1 MNGMDYTDGIDSTT
15 ARAPTMTPQQ
25 FIGKWRNTRF
35 GEKQASQTWFN
46 DLLQLVGHPDPVEY
60 GDRENFTF
68 EKAVPGG
75 FADAYKQG
83 HFGWEFKRSERQL
96 QGAFDQLLR
105 YQVYLQTPP
114 LLVVSSFSRIRI
126 QTNFP
131 GKETVVHDIPIVELT
146 YTEQFNK
153 LRNIFFAPQEF
164 DPGRTV
170 EEVTQET
177 ARLFAKVA
185 KYMEGEGVD
194 DERLAR
200 YLNQLAFCL
209 YAENTELLPTRLL
222 TRITKR
228 YSDDST
234 RFNLAVRNL
243 FAKMNEGGLFGMDDI
258 PYFNG
263 DLFDGAEPL
272 ELNGNALMQLSHATD
287 ENWRNIEPS
296 IFGTLFERA
305 LDAAKRSSY
314 GTHYTS
320 ADDIMLV
327 IEPALMKP
335 LRREWNAAKSNADE
349 LLADGETAAAFAEL
363 NAFRERLTNVTVLD
377 PACGSGNFLYIALRS
392 LLDLERE
399 VISYT
404 ERRHIDYAQRNNDI
418 DYTPRVSPSQ
428 MRGLELDPYA
438 AELARTALW
447 IGYIQWH
454 YANGVAYARRPV
466 LTPMD
471 TIHRTDAILAFDH
484 EGNPIDPEWPD
495 AEFIVGNPPFLG
507 QMHLRREIGDKYIEE
522 LFRLYGD
529 RIPNSSDIC
538 CYWFEKARAQIEA
551 GKAKR
556 AGLLATQAI
565 RFQTNRPVLA
575 RIKESGDIFMAISD
589 QNWVLEGANVHISIV
604 GFDDGSD
611 TERTLDGASVS
622 HINADLSVG
631 NDLTQAQ
638 RLAENANISFKGDVK
653 TGPFDISRDVAER
666 MLTAPNPHGRPNS
679 DVIKR
684 WMNGR
689 DLNQTPRDMW
699 IIDFGVDMPEAEA
712 ALYEA
717 PFEYVASHVKPVRDK
732 NRDNRLTQIWWLHGT
747 AASKMRQAIE
757 GLERYIA
764 TSNVSKHRIF
774 AFIDGDVLPDATLIV
789 FARDDDYT
797 FGVLSSRIHTTW
809 AMSIGTQLE
818 ARPRYTPTTCFQT
831 FPFPRP
837 TDEQRAAIAAAAKRL
852 DEYRE
857 NWLRPSAT
865 DVLGDDADV
874 EAELRKRT
882 LTGLYNDNPA
892 WLQNAHAELDAAV
905 AAAYGWDTDLGE
917 QEILARLLALNL
929 QRYAEQSDE

>member
-1 MNGMDYTDGIDSTT
+1 MTT
-15 ARAPTMTPQQ
+15 PNTGAMTPQQ
-25 FIGKWRNTRF
+25 FIDKWRNTRF
-35 GEKQASQTWFN
+35 GEKQASQLWFN

-83 HFGWEFKRSERQL
+83 HFGWEFKRSYRQL

-114 LLVVSSFSRIRI
+114 LLVVSAFSLIRI

-146 YTEQFNK
+146 YPEQFNK

-164 DPGRTV
+164 EPGRTL
-170 EEVTQET
+170 EEVTQDT
-177 ARLFAKVA
+177 ARRFAKIA
-185 KYMEGEGVD
+185 KHMEGED
-194 DERLAR
+194 IDAECLAR
-200 YLNQLAFCL
+200 YLNQLALCL
-209 YAENTELLPTRLL
+209 YAENTDLLPESVF

-228 YSDDST
+228 YSTDST
-234 RFNLAVRNL
+234 RFNMTVRNL
-243 FAKMNEGGLFGMDDI
+243 FAKMSEGGLFGIEDI

-263 DLFDGAEPL
+263 DLFDGAEPV
-272 ELNGNALMQLSHATD
+272 ELNEGALMQLSHATD

-327 IEPALMKP
+327 IEPVLMKP
-335 LRREWNAAKSNADE
+335 LRREWDAAKSNADA

-377 PACGSGNFLYIALRS
+377 PACGSGNFLYIALRA

-399 VISYT
+399 VIAYT
-404 ERRHIDYAQRNNDI
+404 ERQHIDYAQRNNDI

-428 MRGLELDPYA
+428 MYGLELDPYA

-454 YANGVAYARRPV
+454 DANGVAYNRRPV

-471 TIHRTDAILAFDH
+471 TIRRADAILEYDH
-484 EGNPIDPEWPD
+484 DGNPIEPEWPA

-507 QMHLRREIGDKYIEE
+507 HVP
-522 LFRLYGD
+522 FRNGLHDDYVNAIYSLYGD

-538 CYWFEKARAQIEA
+538 CYWFEKARAQIAA
-551 GKAKR
+551 GKTKR

-565 RFQTNRPVLA
+565 RFQSNRPVLA

-589 QNWVLEGANVHISIV
+589 QDWVLEGANVHISIV

-611 TERTLDGASVS
+611 TERTLDGVSVS
-622 HINADLSVG
+622 EINADLTIGV
-631 NDLTQAQ
+631 DLTQAQ
-638 RLAENANISFKGDVK
+638 RLAENAGISFMGDIKV
-653 TGPFDISRDVAER
+653 GPFEISRGVAER
-666 MLTAPNPHGRPNS
+666 MLIAANPHGRPNS
-679 DVIKR
+679 DVVKR

-689 DLNQTPRDMW
+689 DINQRPRDMW
-699 IIDFGVDMPEAEA
+699 IIDFGVDMPEDEA

-717 PFEYVASHVKPVRDK
+717 PFEHVAAEVKPRRDV
-732 NRDNRLTQIWWLHGT
+732 NRNAGFRNKWWLHG
-747 AASKMRQAIE
+747 APRIEMRLALS
-757 GLERYIA
+757 GLRRYIG
-764 TSNVSKHRIF
+764 TSMVSKHRIF
-774 AFIDGDVLPDATLIV
+774 AFIDGDVLPDATIIL
-789 FARDDDYT
+789 FAREDDYT

-818 ARPRYTPTTCFQT
+818 DRPRYTSTTCFQT

-852 DEYRE
+852 DELRH
-857 NWLRPSAT
+857 NWLHPSAT
-865 DVLGDDADV
+865 DIPGDDADV
-874 EAELRKRT
+874 EAELRRRT
-882 LTGLYNDNPA
+882 LTALYNANPT
-892 WLQNAHAELDAAV
+892 WLRNAHAALDAAV
-905 AAAYGWDTDLGE
+905 AAAYGWDADIDE
-917 QEILARLLALNL
+917 QEILRRLLELNL
-929 QRYAEQSDE
+929 QRYEEEQSG

>member
-1 MNGMDYTDGIDSTT
+1 MTT
-15 ARAPTMTPQQ
+15 PNPGAMTPQQ
-25 FIGKWRNTRF
+25 FIDKWRNTRF

-46 DLLQLVGHPDPVEY
+46 DLLQLVGHPDPIEY

-83 HFGWEFKRSERQL
+83 HFGWEFKRSHRQL

-114 LLVVSSFSRIRI
+114 LLVVSAFSLIRI

-131 GKETVVHDIPIVELT
+131 GKETVVHDIPITELT
-146 YTEQFNK
+146 YPEQFNK

-177 ARLFAKVA
+177 ARLFAKIA
-185 KYMEGEGVD
+185 KYMEVEKVD

-200 YLNQLAFCL
+200 YLNQLALCL
-209 YAENTELLPTRLL
+209 YAENTDLLPESVF

-228 YSDDST
+228 YSTDST
-234 RFNLAVRNL
+234 RFNMVVRNL
-243 FAKMNEGGLFGMDDI
+243 FAQMSVGGAFGIEDI

-263 DLFDGAEPL
+263 DLFDGAEPV
-272 ELNGNALMQLSHATD
+272 ELNDSALLQLALATD

-305 LDAAKRSSY
+305 LDATKRSSY

-327 IEPALMKP
+327 IEPVLMKP
-335 LRREWNAAKSNADE
+335 LRREWNAAKSNADA
-349 LLADGETAAAFAEL
+349 LLADGETAAAFAVL
-363 NAFRERLTNVTVLD
+363 DAFRERLTNVTVLD

-399 VISYT
+399 VIAYT
-404 ERRHIDYAQRNNDI
+404 ERQHIDYAQRNNDI

-428 MRGLELDPYA
+428 MYGLELDPYA

-454 YANGVAYARRPV
+454 YANGVAYNRRPV

-471 TIHRTDAILAFDH
+471 TIRPADAILEYDH
-484 EGNPIDPEWPD
+484 ESNPVEPEWPD

-507 QMHLRREIGDKYIEE
+507 RMHLRREIGDKYTEE

-529 RIPNSSDIC
+529 RLPNHSDIC
-538 CYWFEKARAQIEA
+538 CYWFEKARAQIAA
-551 GKAKR
+551 GKTKR

-565 RFQTNRPVLA
+565 RFQTSRPVLA
-575 RIKESGDIFMAISD
+575 RIKESGDIFMAVSD
-589 QNWVLEGANVHISIV
+589 QDWVLEGANVHISIV

-611 TERTLDGASVS
+611 TERTFDGAPVS
-622 HINADLSVG
+622 EINADLSIG
-631 NDLTQAQ
+631 ADLTQAQ
-638 RLAENANISFKGDVK
+638 RLAENANISFIGDFK
-653 TGPFDISRDVAER
+653 FGPFDISGAEANR
-666 MLTAPNPHGRPNS
+666 LLPQPNPHGKPNS

-689 DLNQTPRDMW
+689 DLNQTSRDMW
-699 IIDFGVDMPEAEA
+699 IIDFGIDMPEAEA

-717 PFEYVASHVKPVRDK
+717 PFEYVVSHVKPVRDK
-732 NRDNRLTQIWWLHGT
+732 NRDNRLREIWWLHGRPRIE
-747 AASKMRQAIE
+747 MRRE
-757 GLERYIA
+757 LNGLRRYIG
-764 TSNVSKHRIF
+764 TSMVSKHRIF
-774 AFIDGDVLPDATLIV
+774 AFIDGDVLPDGTIV
-789 FARDDDYT
+789 VIARDDDYT
-797 FGVLSSRIHTTW
+797 FGILSSHIHTTW

-818 ARPRYTPTTCFQT
+818 ERPRYTPTTCVET
-831 FPFPRP
+831 FPFPHP

-852 DEYRE
+852 DELRR
-857 NWLRPSAT
+857 NWLHPSAA
-865 DVLGDDADV
+865 DIPGDDADV

-882 LTGLYNDNPA
+882 LTALYNANPT
-892 WLQNAHAELDAAV
+892 WLQNAHAALDAAV
-905 AAAYGWDTDLGE
+905 AAAYGWDADMDD
-917 QEILARLLALNL
+917 QEILRRLLELNL
-929 QRYAEQSDE
+929 QRHEEEQAG

>member
-1 MNGMDYTDGIDSTT
+1 MTT
-15 ARAPTMTPQQ
+15 PNTGAMTPQQ
-25 FIGKWRNTRF
+25 FIDKWRNTRF
-35 GEKQASQTWFN
+35 GEKQASQLWFN
-46 DLLQLVGHPDPVEY
+46 DLLQLVGHPDPIEY

-75 FADAYKQG
+75 FADAYKRG

-185 KYMEGEGVD
+185 KYMEGEDVG

-222 TRITKR
+222 TRITKT
-228 YSDDST
+228 YSGDST

-243 FAKMNEGGLFGMDDI
+243 FAKMSEGGLFGIDDI

-327 IEPALMKP
+327 IEPVLMKP
-335 LRREWNAAKSNADE
+335 LRREWDTAKSNADA
-349 LLADGETAAAFAEL
+349 LMADGETAAAFAEL

-454 YANGVAYARRPV
+454 DANGVPYNRRPV

-471 TIHRTDAILAFDH
+471 TIRRADAILEYDH
-484 EGNPIDPEWPD
+484 DGNPIEPEWPA

-507 QMHLRREIGDKYIEE
+507 HVP
-522 LFRLYGD
+522 FRNGLHDDYVNAIYSLYGD

-538 CYWFEKARAQIEA
+538 CYWFEKARAQIAA
-551 GKAKR
+551 GKTKR

-565 RFQTNRPVLA
+565 RFQSNRPVLA
-575 RIKESGDIFMAISD
+575 RIKESGDIFMAVSD
-589 QNWVLEGANVHISIV
+589 QDWVLEGANVHISIV

-611 TERTLDGASVS
+611 TERTFDGVSVS
-622 HINADLSVG
+622 DINADLTIGV
-631 NDLTQAQ
+631 DLTKAQ
-638 RLAENANISFKGDVK
+638 RLTENAGISFMGDIKV
-653 TGPFDISRDVAER
+653 GPFEISRSVADR
-666 MLTAPNPHGRPNS
+666 MLTAANPHGRPNS
-679 DVIKR
+679 DVVKR

-689 DLNQTPRDMW
+689 DINQKPRDMW
-699 IIDFGVDMPEAEA
+699 IIDFGVDMPEDEA

-717 PFEYVASHVKPVRDK
+717 PFEHVAAEVKPRRDA
-732 NRDNRLTQIWWLHGT
+732 NRNARYRNKWWLHGSPVPT
-747 AASKMRQAIE
+747 MRSALS
-757 GLERYIA
+757 GLRRYIG
-764 TSNVSKHRIF
+764 TSMVSKHRIF
-774 AFIDGDVLPDATLIV
+774 AFIDGDVLPDTTIIV
-789 FARDDDYT
+789 FARDDDY
-797 FGVLSSRIHTTW
+797 FLGALHSRIHTTW
-809 AMSIGTQLE
+809 ATAMGSQLRE
-818 ARPRYTPTTCFQT
+818 SQSGLRYTPTSCFQT

-837 TDEQRAAIAAAAKRL
+837 TDEQRTAIAAAAKRL
-852 DEYRE
+852 NELRH
-857 NWLRPSAT
+857 NWLHPSAA
-865 DVLGDDADV
+865 DIPGDEADV
-874 EAELRKRT
+874 EAELRRRT
-882 LTGLYNDNPA
+882 LTALYNANPT
-892 WLQNAHAELDAAV
+892 WLRNAHAALDAAV
-905 AAAYGWDTDLGE
+905 AAAYGWDVDIDE
-917 QEILARLLALNL
+917 QEILARLLELNL
-929 QRYAEQSDE
+929 QRYEEEQAG

>member
-1 MNGMDYTDGIDSTT
+1 MATSDAGAG
-15 ARAPTMTPQQ
+15 AMTPQQ
-25 FIGKWRNTRF
+25 FIDKWRNTRF
-35 GEKQASQTWFN
+35 GEKQASQLWFN

-83 HFGWEFKRSERQL
+83 HFGWEFKRSYRQL

-114 LLVVSSFSRIRI
+114 LLVVSAFSLIRI

-131 GKETVVHDIPIVELT
+131 GKETVVHDIPIAELI
-146 YTEQFNK
+146 YPEQFNK

-164 DPGRTV
+164 DPGRTM
-170 EEVTQET
+170 EEVTQDT
-177 ARLFAKVA
+177 ARLFAKIA
-185 KYMEGEGVD
+185 KYMEVEKVD

-200 YLNQLAFCL
+200 YLNQLALCL
-209 YAENTELLPTRLL
+209 YAENTDLLPESVF

-234 RFNLAVRNL
+234 RFNMRVRDL
-243 FAKMNEGGLFGMDDI
+243 FAQMSGGGAFGIDEI

-272 ELNGNALMQLSHATD
+272 ELNDDALLQLSHATD

-327 IEPALMKP
+327 IEPVLMKP
-335 LRREWNAAKSNADE
+335 LRREWNAAKSNADA
-349 LLADGETAAAFAEL
+349 LLTDGETAAAFAAM

-399 VISYT
+399 VIDYT
-404 ERRHIDYAQRNNDI
+404 ERRHIDYPEGKYTA

-428 MRGLELDPYA
+428 MYGLELDPYA

-454 YANGVAYARRPV
+454 DANGIAYNRRPV

-471 TIHRTDAILAFDH
+471 TIRRADAILAYDH
-484 EGNPIDPEWPD
+484 EGNPIEPEWPD

-507 QMHLRREIGDKYIEE
+507 HVP
-522 LFRLYGD
+522 FRNGLQDDYVNAVYSLYGD

-551 GKAKR
+551 GKTKR

-565 RFQTNRPVLA
+565 RFQSNRPVLA
-575 RIKESGDIFMAISD
+575 RIKESGDIFMAVSD

-611 TERTLDGASVS
+611 KERTLDGVSVPE
-622 HINADLSVG
+622 INADLTIGV
-631 NDLTQAQ
+631 DLTQAQ
-638 RLAENANISFKGDVK
+638 RLAENAGVSFMGDIKV
-653 TGPFDISRDVAER
+653 GPFEISRDVADR
-666 MLTAPNPHGRPNS
+666 MLTAANPHGRPNS
-679 DVIKR
+679 DVVRR

-689 DLNQTPRDMW
+689 DINQTPRDMW
-699 IIDFGVDMPEAEA
+699 IIDFGIDMPEAEA

-717 PFEYVASHVKPVRDK
+717 PFEHVVAEVKPRRDV
-732 NRDNRLTQIWWLHGT
+732 NRNAGFRNKWWLHG
-747 AASKMRQAIE
+747 APRIEMRQALS
-757 GLERYIA
+757 GLRRYIG
-764 TSNVSKHRIF
+764 TSMVSKHRIF
-774 AFIDGDVLPDATLIV
+774 AFIDGDVLPDATIIV
-789 FARDDDYT
+789 VARDDDYT
-797 FGVLSSRIHTTW
+797 FGVLQSRIHTTW

-818 ARPRYTPTTCFQT
+818 DRPRYTPTTCFQT

-852 DEYRE
+852 NEYRE
-857 NWLRPSAT
+857 NQRAA
-865 DVLGDDADV
+865 DA
-874 EAELRKRT
+874 KFT
-882 LTGLYNDNPA
+882 LTGLYNANPA

-905 AAAYGWDTDLGE
+905 AAAYGWDADLGE
-917 QEILARLLALNL
+917 QETLARLLALNL
-929 QRYAEQSDE
+929 QRYEDEQSG

>member
-1 MNGMDYTDGIDSTT
+1 MTT
-15 ARAPTMTPQQ
+15 PNPGAMTPQQ
-25 FIGKWRNTRF
+25 FIDKWRNTRF

-83 HFGWEFKRSERQL
+83 HFGWEFKRSHRQL

-114 LLVVSSFSRIRI
+114 LLVVSAFSLIRI

-131 GKETVVHDIPIVELT
+131 GKETVVHDIPITELT
-146 YTEQFNK
+146 YPEQFNK

-164 DPGRTV
+164 EPGRTL
-170 EEVTQET
+170 EEVTQDT
-177 ARLFAKVA
+177 ARRFAKIA
-185 KYMEGEGVD
+185 KHMECED
-194 DERLAR
+194 IDAERMAR
-200 YLNQLAFCL
+200 YLNQLALCL
-209 YAENTELLPTRLL
+209 YAENTDLLPESVF

-228 YSDDST
+228 YSTDST
-234 RFNLAVRNL
+234 RFNMVVRNL
-243 FAKMNEGGLFGMDDI
+243 FAKMSEGGLFGIEDI

-263 DLFDGAEPL
+263 DLFDGAEPV
-272 ELNGNALMQLSHATD
+272 ELNEGALLQLSHATD

-305 LDAAKRSSY
+305 LDATKRSSY

-327 IEPALMKP
+327 IEPVLMKP
-335 LRREWNAAKSNADE
+335 LRREWNAAKSNADA
-349 LLADGETAAAFAEL
+349 LLADGETAAAFSAL

-399 VISYT
+399 VIDYT
-404 ERRHIDYAQRNNDI
+404 ERRHMDYPEGKYAA
-418 DYTPRVSPSQ
+418 DYTPRVSPNQ
-428 MRGLELDPYA
+428 MYGLELDPYA

-454 YANGVAYARRPV
+454 DANGIAYNRRPV
-466 LTPMD
+466 MTPLD
-471 TIHRTDAILAFDH
+471 TIRRADAILEHDH
-484 EGNPIDPEWPD
+484 DDNPIDPEWPD

-507 QMHLRREIGDKYIEE
+507 QMHIRREIGDKYTDE

-529 RIPNSSDIC
+529 RLPNHSDIC
-538 CYWFEKARAQIEA
+538 CYWFEKARAQIAA
-551 GKAKR
+551 GKTKR

-565 RFQTNRPVLA
+565 RFQFNRAALA
-575 RIKESGDIFMAISD
+575 RIKESGDIFMAVSD
-589 QNWVLEGANVHISIV
+589 QDWVLEGANVHISIV

-611 TERTLDGASVS
+611 TERTLDGVSVS
-622 HINADLSVG
+622 DINADLTIGV
-631 NDLTQAQ
+631 DLTQAQ
-638 RLAENANISFKGDVK
+638 RLTENAGISFKGDVK
-653 TGPFDISRDVAER
+653 TGPFDISRGIADR

-679 DVIKR
+679 DVVKR

-699 IIDFGVDMPEAEA
+699 IIDFGIDMPEDEA

-717 PFEYVASHVKPVRDK
+717 PFEHVAAEVKPRRDT
-732 NRDNRLTQIWWLHGT
+732 NRNAGFRNKWWLHT
-747 AASKMRQAIE
+747 APRIKMRQA
-757 GLERYIA
+757 LKDLDRYIA

-774 AFIDGDVLPDATLIV
+774 AFIDGDVLPDSTLIV
-789 FARDDDYT
+789 FARNDDYT
-797 FGVLSSRIHTTW
+797 FGVLQSRIHGLW
-809 AMSIGTQLE
+809 AHEVGTQLE
-818 ARPRYTPTTCFQT
+818 DRPRYTPTTCFQT
-831 FPFPRP
+831 FPFPHP
-837 TDEQRAAIAAAAKRL
+837 TDEQRAAIAAAANRL
-852 DEYRE
+852 DELRR
-857 NWLRPSAT
+857 NWLHPSAT
-865 DVLGDDADV
+865 DMLGDAADV
-874 EAELRKRT
+874 EAELRRRT
-882 LTGLYNDNPA
+882 LTALYNANPT
-892 WLQNAHAELDAAV
+892 WLQHAHAALDAAV
-905 AAAYGWDTDLGE
+905 AAAYGWDADMDE
-917 QEILARLLALNL
+917 QEILRRLLELNL
-929 QRYAEQSDE
+929 QRYEEEQAG

>member
-1 MNGMDYTDGIDSTT
+1 MTT
-15 ARAPTMTPQQ
+15 PNPGAMTPQQ
-25 FIGKWRNTRF
+25 FIDKWRNTRF
-35 GEKQASQTWFN
+35 GEKQAAQTWFN

-83 HFGWEFKRSERQL
+83 HFGWEFKRSHRQL

-114 LLVVSSFSRIRI
+114 LLVVSAFSLIRI

-146 YTEQFNK
+146 YPEQFNK

-177 ARLFAKVA
+177 ARLFAKIA
-185 KYMEGEGVD
+185 KYMERED
-194 DERLAR
+194 IDAECLAR
-200 YLNQLAFCL
+200 YLNQLALCL
-209 YAENTELLPTRLL
+209 YAENTDLLPESVF

-228 YSDDST
+228 YSTDST
-234 RFNLAVRNL
+234 RFNMVVRNL
-243 FAKMNEGGLFGMDDI
+243 FAQMSVGGAFGIDDI

-263 DLFDGAEPL
+263 DLFDGAEPV
-272 ELNGNALMQLSHATD
+272 ELNDSALLQLALATD

-305 LDAAKRSSY
+305 LDATKRSSY

-320 ADDIMLV
+320 AADIMLV
-327 IEPALMKP
+327 IEPVLMKP
-335 LRREWNAAKSNADE
+335 LRREWDAAKSNAGA
-349 LLADGETAAAFAEL
+349 LLADGETADAFAVL
-363 NAFRERLTNVTVLD
+363 DAFRERLTNVTVLD

-399 VISYT
+399 VIDYT
-404 ERRHIDYAQRNNDI
+404 ERRHMDYPEGKYAA
-418 DYTPRVSPSQ
+418 DYTPRVSPAQ
-428 MRGLELDPYA
+428 MYGLELDPYA

-454 YANGVAYARRPV
+454 DANGIAYNRRPV

-471 TIHRTDAILAFDH
+471 TIRRADAILEYDY
-484 EGNPIDPEWPD
+484 EGNAFEPQWPD

-507 QMHLRREIGDKYIEE
+507 HVPFRKEIRNDDYVNAMYS
-522 LFRLYGD
+522 LYGD
-529 RIPNSSDIC
+529 RIPNSSDMC
-538 CYWFEKARAQIEA
+538 CYWFEKARAQIAA
-551 GKAKR
+551 GKTKR

-565 RFQTNRPVLA
+565 RFQSNRPVLA
-575 RIKESGDIFMAISD
+575 RIKESGDIFMAVSD
-589 QNWVLEGANVHISIV
+589 QDWVLEGANVHISIV

-611 TERTLDGASVS
+611 TERTLDGVSVS
-622 HINADLSVG
+622 DINADLSIG
-631 NDLTQAQ
+631 ADLTQAQ
-638 RLAENANISFKGDVK
+638 RLDENAGISFQGDVRI
-653 TGPFDISRDVAER
+653 GPFEISRSVAER
-666 MLTAPNPHGRPNS
+666 MLIAANPHGRPNS
-679 DVIKR
+679 DVVKR

-689 DLNQTPRDMW
+689 DINQRPRDMW
-699 IIDFGVDMPEAEA
+699 IIDFGADMSEAEA

-717 PFEYVASHVKPVRDK
+717 PFEHVVSHVKPTRDA
-732 NRDNRLTQIWWLHGT
+732 NPDPRLRSKWWLHG
-747 AASKMRQAIE
+747 SPRINMRQALD
-757 GLERYIA
+757 GLKRYIC
-764 TSNVSKHRIF
+764 TSLASKHRVF
-774 AFIDGDVLPDATLIV
+774 AFIDGDVLPDGTTVVI
-789 FARDDDYT
+789 ARDDDYT

-809 AMSIGTQLE
+809 AMSIGTQL
-818 ARPRYTPTTCFQT
+818 ADRPRYTPTTSFQT

-852 DEYRE
+852 DELRR
-857 NWLRPSAT
+857 NWLHPSAT
-865 DVLGDDADV
+865 DMLGDAADV

-882 LTGLYNDNPA
+882 LTALYNANPT
-892 WLQNAHAELDAAV
+892 WLQNAHAALDAAV
-905 AAAYGWDTDLGE
+905 AAAYGWDADLGE
-917 QEILARLLALNL
+917 QEILARLLDLNL
-929 QRYAEQSDE
+929 QRYEEEQAG

>member
-1 MNGMDYTDGIDSTT
+1 MTT
-15 ARAPTMTPQQ
+15 PNPGAMTPQQ
-25 FIGKWRNTRF
+25 FIDKWRNTRF
-35 GEKQASQTWFN
+35 GEKQASQLWFN

-185 KYMEGEGVD
+185 KYMEGEDVG

-222 TRITKR
+222 TRITKT
-228 YSDDST
+228 YSGDST

-243 FAKMNEGGLFGMDDI
+243 FAKMSEGGLFGIDDI

-327 IEPALMKP
+327 IEPVLMKP
-335 LRREWNAAKSNADE
+335 LRREWDAAKSNADA
-349 LLADGETAAAFAEL
+349 LMADGETAAAFAEL

-428 MRGLELDPYA
+428 MYGLELDPYA

-454 YANGVAYARRPV
+454 DANGVPYNRRPV

-471 TIHRTDAILAFDH
+471 TIRRADAILEYDH
-484 EGNPIDPEWPD
+484 DGNPIEPEWPA

-507 QMHLRREIGDKYIEE
+507 HVP
-522 LFRLYGD
+522 FRNGLHDDYVNAIYSLYGD

-538 CYWFEKARAQIEA
+538 CYWFEKARAQIAA
-551 GKAKR
+551 GKTKR

-565 RFQTNRPVLA
+565 RFQSNRPVLA

-589 QNWVLEGANVHISIV
+589 QDWVLEGANVHISIV

-611 TERTLDGASVS
+611 TERTLDGVSVS
-622 HINADLSVG
+622 DINADLTIGV
-631 NDLTQAQ
+631 DLTQAQ
-638 RLAENANISFKGDVK
+638 RLAENADISFMGDIKV
-653 TGPFDISRDVAER
+653 GPFEIGRDVADR
-666 MLTAPNPHGRPNS
+666 MLTAHNPHGKPNS
-679 DVIKR
+679 DVVKR

-689 DLNQTPRDMW
+689 DINQRPRDMW
-699 IIDFGVDMPEAEA
+699 IIDFGVDMPEDEA

-717 PFEYVASHVKPVRDK
+717 PFEHVVAEVKP
-732 NRDNRLTQIWWLHGT
+732 NRVNNRMKRRAQNWWLHGS
-747 AASKMRQAIE
+747 AAPKMRQAIE
-757 GLERYIA
+757 GLRRYIG
-764 TSNVSKHRIF
+764 TSMVSKHRIF
-774 AFIDGDVLPDATLIV
+774 AFIDGDVLPDATIIL
-789 FARDDDYT
+789 FAREDDYT

-818 ARPRYTPTTCFQT
+818 ARPRYTPTTCFET
-831 FPFPRP
+831 FPFPHP

-852 DEYRE
+852 DELRR
-857 NWLRPSAT
+857 NWLHPTAT
-865 DVLGDDADV
+865 DIPGDDADV

-882 LTGLYNDNPA
+882 LTALYNANPT
-892 WLQNAHAELDAAV
+892 WLRNAHAALDAAV
-905 AAAYGWDTDLGE
+905 ASAYGWDADIDE

-929 QRYAEQSDE
+929 QRYEEEQSG

>member
-1 MNGMDYTDGIDSTT
+1 MTT
-15 ARAPTMTPQQ
+15 PNTGAMTPQQ
-25 FIGKWRNTRF
+25 FIDKWRNTRF
-35 GEKQASQTWFN
+35 GEKQASQLWFN

-185 KYMEGEGVD
+185 KYMEGEDVG

-222 TRITKR
+222 TRITKT
-228 YSDDST
+228 YSGDST

-243 FAKMNEGGLFGMDDI
+243 FAKMSEGGLFGIDDI

-327 IEPALMKP
+327 IEPVLMKP
-335 LRREWNAAKSNADE
+335 LRREWDAAKSNADA

-399 VISYT
+399 VITYT

-428 MRGLELDPYA
+428 MYGLELDPYA

-454 YANGVAYARRPV
+454 DANGVPYNRRPV

-471 TIHRTDAILAFDH
+471 TIRRADAILEHDH
-484 EGNPIDPEWPD
+484 DGNPIEPEWPA

-507 QMHLRREIGDKYIEE
+507 HVP
-522 LFRLYGD
+522 FRNGLHDDYVNAIYSLYGD

-538 CYWFEKARAQIEA
+538 CYWFEKARAQIAA
-551 GKAKR
+551 GKTKR

-565 RFQTNRPVLA
+565 RFQSNRPVLA
-575 RIKESGDIFMAISD
+575 RIKESGDIFMAVSD
-589 QNWVLEGANVHISIV
+589 QDWVLEGANVHISIV

-611 TERTLDGASVS
+611 TERAFDGVSVS
-622 HINADLSVG
+622 DINADLTIGV
-631 NDLTQAQ
+631 DLTQAQ
-638 RLAENANISFKGDVK
+638 RLAENGGISFMGDIKV
-653 TGPFDISRDVAER
+653 GPFEISRGVADR
-666 MLTAPNPHGRPNS
+666 MLTAANPHGKPNS
-679 DVIKR
+679 DVVKR

-689 DLNQTPRDMW
+689 DINQKPRDMW
-699 IIDFGVDMPEAEA
+699 IIDFGIDMPEAEA

-717 PFEYVASHVKPVRDK
+717 PFEHVAAEVKPRRDV
-732 NRDNRLTQIWWLHGT
+732 NRNARYRNKWWLHGSPVPT
-747 AASKMRQAIE
+747 MRSALN
-757 GLERYIA
+757 GLRRYIG
-764 TSNVSKHRIF
+764 TSMVSKHRIF
-774 AFIDGDVLPDATLIV
+774 AFIDGDVLPDTTIIV
-789 FARDDDYT
+789 FARDDDY
-797 FGVLSSRIHTTW
+797 FLGVLHSRIHTTW
-809 AMSIGTQLE
+809 ATAMGSQLRE
-818 ARPRYTPTTCFQT
+818 SQSGLRYTPTSCFQT
-831 FPFPRP
+831 FPFPHP

-852 DEYRE
+852 DELRH
-857 NWLRPSAT
+857 NWLHPSAT
-865 DVLGDDADV
+865 DIPGDDADV
-874 EAELRKRT
+874 DAELRRRT
-882 LTGLYNDNPA
+882 LTALYNANPT
-892 WLQNAHAELDAAV
+892 WLRNAHAALDAAV
-905 AAAYGWDTDLGE
+905 AAAYGWDAALDE

-929 QRYAEQSDE
+929 QRYEGEQAR

>member
-1 MNGMDYTDGIDSTT
+1 MTT
-15 ARAPTMTPQQ
+15 PNPGAMTPQQ
-25 FIGKWRNTRF
+25 FIDKWRNTRF

-46 DLLQLVGHPDPVEY
+46 DLLQLVGHPDPIEY

-83 HFGWEFKRSERQL
+83 HFGWEFKRSHRQL

-114 LLVVSSFSRIRI
+114 LLVVSAFSLIRI

-131 GKETVVHDIPIVELT
+131 GKETVVHDIPITELT
-146 YTEQFNK
+146 YPEQFNK

-177 ARLFAKVA
+177 ARLFAKIA
-185 KYMEGEGVD
+185 KYMECED
-194 DERLAR
+194 IDAERMAR
-200 YLNQLAFCL
+200 YLNQLALCL
-209 YAENTELLPTRLL
+209 YAENTDLLPESVF

-234 RFNLAVRNL
+234 RFNMVVRNL
-243 FAKMNEGGLFGMDDI
+243 FAKMSEGGLFGIEDI

-263 DLFDGAEPL
+263 DLFDGAEPV
-272 ELNGNALMQLSHATD
+272 ELNEGALLQLSHATD

-305 LDAAKRSSY
+305 LDATKRSSY

-327 IEPALMKP
+327 IEPVLMKP
-335 LRREWNAAKSNADE
+335 LRREWDAAKSNSDA
-349 LLADGETAAAFAEL
+349 LLADGETAAAFSAL

-399 VISYT
+399 VIDYT
-404 ERRHIDYAQRNNDI
+404 ERRHMDYPEGKYAA

-428 MRGLELDPYA
+428 MYGLELDPYA

-454 YANGVAYARRPV
+454 DANGIAYNRRPV
-466 LTPMD
+466 MTPLD
-471 TIHRTDAILAFDH
+471 TIRRADAILEHDH
-484 EGNPIDPEWPD
+484 DDNPIEPEWPA

-538 CYWFEKARAQIEA
+538 CYWFEKARAQIES

-575 RIKESGDIFMAISD
+575 RIKESGDIFMAVSD

-679 DVIKR
+679 DVVKR

-732 NRDNRLTQIWWLHGT
+732 NRDNRLRQIWWLHG
-747 AASKMRQAIE
+747 AAAPKMRQAIE

-809 AMSIGTQLE
+809 ALSIGTQLE

-831 FPFPRP
+831 FPFPYP

-852 DEYRE
+852 DELRR
-857 NWLRPSAT
+857 NWLHPSAT
-865 DVLGDDADV
+865 DIPGDDADV
-874 EAELRKRT
+874 EAELRRRT
-882 LTGLYNDNPA
+882 LTALYNANPT
-892 WLQNAHAELDAAV
+892 WLQHAHAALDAAV
-905 AAAYGWDTDLGE
+905 AAAYGWDADLGE
-917 QEILARLLALNL
+917 QEILARLLELNL
-929 QRYAEQSDE
+929 QRYEEEQAG